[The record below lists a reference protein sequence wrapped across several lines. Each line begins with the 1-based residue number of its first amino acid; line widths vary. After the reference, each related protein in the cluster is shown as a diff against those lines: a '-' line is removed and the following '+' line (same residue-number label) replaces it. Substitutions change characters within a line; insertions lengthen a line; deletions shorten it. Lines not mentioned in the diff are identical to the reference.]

1 MQQNSF
7 NHCRLLRLWD
17 VLSIVPVSRSAW
29 LNGVRD
35 GRFPAPIAL
44 GPRTVAWRYSD
55 VARVC
60 EEGLNDEC

>member
-29 LNGVRD
+29 LNGVRTVD
-35 GRFPAPIAL
+35 FCSCSP

-55 VARVC
+55 VARCV
-60 EEGLNDEC
+60 EGLNDER

>member
-17 VLSIVPVSRSAW
+17 VLSIVPVSRSSW

-35 GRFPAPIAL
+35 GRFPAPVAL

-55 VARVC
+55 IEKVC
-60 EEGLNDEC
+60 EEGFENEH

>member
-35 GRFPAPIAL
+35 GRFPAPVAL

-55 VARVC
+55 VVRVC
-60 EEGLNDEC
+60 EEGLNNER